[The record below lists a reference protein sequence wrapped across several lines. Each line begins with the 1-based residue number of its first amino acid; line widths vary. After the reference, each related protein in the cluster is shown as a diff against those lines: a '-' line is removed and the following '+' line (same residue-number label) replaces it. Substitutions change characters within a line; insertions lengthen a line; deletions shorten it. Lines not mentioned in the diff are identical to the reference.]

1 MAVANSSFVIEVYT
15 DTSSFKSNEAIRVS
29 LRHKTSVFTCS
40 NNTLQG
46 GSVIRFRNIEVDGC
60 LAGSAADTGKRILFN
75 VHFISFYFINSYCEK
90 EMESSWYEET
100 STCFWRLLVATR
112 ES

>member
-29 LRHKTSVFTCS
+29 LRHKISVFTCN

-46 GSVIRFRNIEVDGC
+46 GSVIRFGNIELDGF
-60 LAGSAADTGKRILFN
+60 LAGSATDPGKNTF
-75 VHFISFYFINSYCEK
+75 
-90 EMESSWYEET
+90 
-100 STCFWRLLVATR
+100 
-112 ES
+112 